1 MQYNLKFQRF
11 NSVLLFFSPES
22 WNYAGRSVHG
32 TDPCCFLT
40 CLVLWELCEILL
52 GFPRSLAST
61 EQRKESRTPKA
72 LMLRNKHVNTILFVF
87 RGQLRTPYMRVFFFF
102 WKSRPWFWSLN
113 CSSSLLARAK
123 HKCRLKDFSWLQIK
137 DCKMYYCLCSMCFF
151 CFFQKPAGNRLRLYC
166 ATLTLASMY
175 VIHTVS

>member
-87 RGQLRTPYMRVFFFF
+87 RGQLRTPYMLGFFFSGNQGHGFGLWTVLVLF
-102 WKSRPWFWSLN
+102 WQEL
-113 CSSSLLARAK
+113 SSNVD
-123 HKCRLKDFSWLQIK
+123 LKISVGFK
-137 DCKMYYCLCSMCFF
+137 
-151 CFFQKPAGNRLRLYC
+151 
-166 ATLTLASMY
+166 
-175 VIHTVS
+175 